1 VELPHRS
8 EESVSDVPDKVKEV
22 LAQKDRE
29 VHITL
34 VKGCPKEGDV
44 IEHNGDMLEIIAFE
58 KSEGLDG
65 EGLDDMYFVYGYFY
79 DFSGLEPQ

>member
-58 KSEGLDG
+58 KSEGLD
-65 EGLDDMYFVYGYFY
+65 DMYFVYGYFH